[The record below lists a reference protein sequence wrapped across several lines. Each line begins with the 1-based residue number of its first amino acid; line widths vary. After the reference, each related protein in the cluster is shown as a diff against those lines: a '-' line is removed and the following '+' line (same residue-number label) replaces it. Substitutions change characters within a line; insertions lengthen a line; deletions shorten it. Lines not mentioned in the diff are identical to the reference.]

1 MGALARS
8 WGFKTEYNL
17 GNLKGVGCL
26 QLAWGSTGK
35 QLGLASQRTS
45 GRDVLKRQ
53 KGEGITRETS

>member
-1 MGALARS
+1 MS

-17 GNLKGVGCL
+17 GNQKGVGCL

-53 KGEGITRETS
+53 KGEGIT